1 MSTLTPIL
9 MPPMTLSP
17 SSVIFIGAAGHL
29 TQHFTLHSTPS
40 AAALTSF
47 FQTENLPRLP
57 DAKEEQK
64 TDSLGWDKNRRLA
77 HLKK

>member
-1 MSTLTPIL
+1 
-9 MPPMTLSP
+9 MTLSP
-17 SSVIFIGAAGHL
+17 SSVIFIGAAGHSTL
-29 TQHFTLHSTPS
+29 HFTLHSPPSS